1 MPFKLSQIP
10 VITGQM
16 MQEAKRLMMG
26 RFGVLPIQIMEMAGR
41 HVADLAQLSLDHSAA
56 GKQVAICIGGSSI
69 GGKGIV
75 AARHLYNRGACV
87 SIIIDEDR
95 PDLDGLSCIQNWPV
109 DVISGPAGLKYL
121 ENKQFDLVV
130 DALVGSE
137 FDGELT
143 TAEMEM
149 IELINKAKGRK
160 LSVEVPSGLCLE
172 TGAASKCCVRAEC
185 TITFG
190 LPKIGLM
197 IPEAKEYVGDLYLGD
212 ICIPDAIFQE
222 LGVDVDHIF
231 IDEPIIELDE
241 KPQKT
246 FRSRCTGFLL
256 G

>member
-10 VITGQM
+10 VITGQI
-16 MQEAKRLMMG
+16 MQEAKRLMMEK
-26 RFGVLPIQIMEMAGR
+26 FGVLPIQIMEMAGR
-41 HVADLAQLSLDHSAA
+41 HIADLAQLSLDHSAA

-87 SIIIDEDR
+87 SILIDEER
-95 PDLDGLSCIQNWPV
+95 PSLEGLASIRNWPV

-121 ENKQFDLVV
+121 ENKQFDLVI

-137 FDGELT
+137 FEGELT
-143 TAEMEM
+143 VAEQKV
-149 IELINKAKGRK
+149 IDLINRARGRK

-172 TGAASKCCVRAEC
+172 TGAASDYCVRAEC

-190 LPKIGLM
+190 LPKIGLL

-212 ICIPDAIFQE
+212 ICIPDEIFRE

-231 IDEPIIELDE
+231 INEAIIELDE